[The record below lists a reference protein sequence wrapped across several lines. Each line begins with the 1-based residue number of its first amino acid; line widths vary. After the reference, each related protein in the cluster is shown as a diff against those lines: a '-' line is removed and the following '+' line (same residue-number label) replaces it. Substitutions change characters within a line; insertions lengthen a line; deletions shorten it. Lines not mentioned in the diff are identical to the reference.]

1 MPLLFLCLEM
11 YKIGY
16 NCTTFCILNAHYD
29 LVAFLTDAYLTILT
43 LNANT
48 SICPRWFDCKLTQLK
63 TPPSLRR
70 QQNII
75 KPTEVGGVCF
85 AYKYVLL
92 LLVFYYYYCL
102 LSAAMSVWWS
112 VVHIIITDRLNKC
125 VLPPHHANPQK
136 KFTLFVFICWT
147 VVQLFGLLLALIVWQ
162 LFEEKTSHSLSAA
175 ERNVITCQINVNED
189 KITIVAT
196 MY

>member
-1 MPLLFLCLEM
+1 MQIHPYVNDDLIVNWLNWKLLPRYQDNRTLLNQPKWCMLC
-11 YKIGY
+11 IQ
-16 NCTTFCILNAHYD
+16 
-29 LVAFLTDAYLTILT
+29 
-43 LNANT
+43 
-48 SICPRWFDCKLTQLK
+48 ICSF
-63 TPPSLRR
+63 
-70 QQNII
+70 IA
-75 KPTEVGGVCF
+75 G
-85 AYKYVLL
+85 VLL
-92 LLVFYYYYCL
+92 LLL
-102 LSAAMSVWWS
+102 LAICCNVRLMIRCPYHYHRPTKQMCVAATSCQP
-112 VVHIIITDRLNKC
+112 T
-125 VLPPHHANPQK
+125 K